1 MKDWRRKLLCI
12 VAAALFGIAGPAS
25 ADEQQRAGF
34 ITAWQSA
41 ARGDL
46 AALQSGMSNLQSYLL
61 YPYLEYE
68 DLRQTRQKI
77 PPKRINAFL
86 EQYSEWA
93 FAGRLELVWLRT
105 LGRQQRSAEFLDYYE
120 PGSDIELQCHYVTAR
135 VRTKQ
140 TDDLRP
146 AVESL
151 WLTGKSQHEACDP
164 AFQWLIANHGIAPG
178 LAWQRA
184 ELALKAGQIQLSRYL
199 ERFMTAEERT
209 WVDRWRRMR
218 SRPLRTVAEAQKW
231 PDSTYSRAIISAS
244 AQRLARSDAEAANRF
259 WQQLQAQH
267 NFAAAT
273 RGQVE
278 YDIALYAAVSGSRDA
293 VALIDRVPADAV
305 DARLLQW
312 RLRAGLAKGDWT
324 VVRDSVDAM
333 PPVVAADTRW
343 RYWRTRAVEA
353 LGYAAESEAGFRAL
367 ADESDYY
374 GFLAADRL
382 DLPYRICPVPMP
394 NDPELVKQIKA
405 KPGIQRALELRL
417 VDLPDFARSEWL
429 NVQRNLDRDGL
440 RGAAAIAMEAGWA
453 DRSVFSMIA
462 SGDRQFYD
470 QRFPV
475 IYSNEI
481 NQQAQQQQIDSA
493 WLFGIMRSESALDE
507 NVISTA
513 NAHGLMQITPA
524 TARQLTRRH
533 NLAYRTPSQ
542 LLDGRYNIR
551 MGTRYLRDLLDSYDD
566 SQVVT
571 LSAYNAGPNAAE
583 RWLQDRPAMPADI
596 WIELIP
602 YFETREYVPRVLAF
616 TAIYDW
622 RLGNPLR
629 RVSSRMPDIGGKL
642 AAVSSTAQVCAAGG

>member
-1 MKDWRRKLLCI
+1 
-12 VAAALFGIAGPAS
+12 
-25 ADEQQRAGF
+25 
-34 ITAWQSA
+34 
-41 ARGDL
+41 
-46 AALQSGMSNLQSYLL
+46 
-61 YPYLEYE
+61 
-68 DLRQTRQKI
+68 
-77 PPKRINAFL
+77 
-86 EQYSEWA
+86 
-93 FAGRLELVWLRT
+93 
-105 LGRQQRSAEFLDYYE
+105 
-120 PGSDIELQCHYVTAR
+120 
-135 VRTKQ
+135 
-140 TDDLRP
+140 
-146 AVESL
+146 
-151 WLTGKSQHEACDP
+151 
-164 AFQWLIANHGIAPG
+164 
-178 LAWQRA
+178 
-184 ELALKAGQIQLSRYL
+184 
-199 ERFMTAEERT
+199 
-209 WVDRWRRMR
+209 
-218 SRPLRTVAEAQKW
+218 
-231 PDSTYSRAIISAS
+231 
-244 AQRLARSDAEAANRF
+244 
-259 WQQLQAQH
+259 
-267 NFAAAT
+267 
-273 RGQVE
+273 
-278 YDIALYAAVSGSRDA
+278 
-293 VALIDRVPADAV
+293 
-305 DARLLQW
+305 
-312 RLRAGLAKGDWT
+312 
-324 VVRDSVDAM
+324 
-333 PPVVAADTRW
+333 
-343 RYWRTRAVEA
+343 VEA
-353 LGYAAESEAGFRAL
+353 LGNAAESEAGFRAL

-394 NDPELVKQIKA
+394 DDPELVKQIKA

-440 RGAAAIAMEAGWA
+440 RGAAAIAMEAGWV

-475 IYSNEI
+475 IYNNEI
-481 NQQAQQQQIDSA
+481 NQQAQQQQLDSA

-551 MGTRYLRDLLDSYDD
+551 MGTHYLRDLLDSYDD

-629 RVSSRMPDIGGKL
+629 RISSRMPDIGGKL
-642 AAVSSTAQVCAAGG
+642 AAVSSTSQVCAAGG